1 MGVAARFPC
10 PTFAAANKTVLRASG
25 VSNTSPRIISERN
38 KGCGVIRNLEEEKGC
53 EGFDG
58 K

>member
-1 MGVAARFPC
+1 MGVTARFPC
-10 PTFAAANKTVLRASG
+10 AKFAAANKTMVRASG
-25 VSNTSPRIISERN
+25 VSDRSRRIISERN
-38 KGCGVIRNLEEEKGC
+38 KRCGVTKNLEEEKGC